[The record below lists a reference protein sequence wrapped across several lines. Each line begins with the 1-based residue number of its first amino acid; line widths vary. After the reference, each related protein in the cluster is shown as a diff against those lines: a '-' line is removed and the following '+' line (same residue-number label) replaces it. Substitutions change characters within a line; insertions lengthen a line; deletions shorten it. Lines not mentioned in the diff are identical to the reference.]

1 MDSRKKEIIVLST
14 FTAVALAA
22 IGIGIT
28 HNQSRTLDSNKGV
41 EETVERFTP
50 TSEVESI
57 LISHSKTGSEKP
69 VFVEP
74 NKMNI
79 GLVDSFQPE
88 YNSKDNVSWTFP
100 EAFADARFKLGSG
113 QTFIW
118 NSRPFTTFYAE
129 ELSILAGDQLAAS
142 DSLQPGETAD
152 TTALDEE

>member
-22 IGIGIT
+22 IGIGIS

-57 LISHSKTGSEKP
+57 LISHAEPAQIEVAS
-69 VFVEP
+69 VEP

-88 YNSKDNVSWTFP
+88 YNSEGNVS
-100 EAFADARFKLGSG
+100 
-113 QTFIW
+113 
-118 NSRPFTTFYAE
+118 
-129 ELSILAGDQLAAS
+129 LSLIHI
-142 DSLQPGETAD
+142 
-152 TTALDEE
+152 

>member
-1 MDSRKKEIIVLST
+1 MNSRKKEIIVLST

-41 EETVERFTP
+41 EEAVERFTP
-50 TSEVESI
+50 TSEVENI
-57 LISHSKTGSEKP
+57 LISHVEPALIEVAS
-69 VFVEP
+69 VEP
-74 NKMNI
+74 NEMNI
-79 GLVDSFQPE
+79 GLVDSFQSE
-88 YNSKDNVSWTFP
+88 YNGEGNVGWTFP
-100 EAFADARFKLGSG
+100 EAFADARFKLGPG

-142 DSLQPGETAD
+142 DSLQPGEKAD
-152 TTALDEE
+152 TTALEEE

>member
-22 IGIGIT
+22 IGIGIS

-57 LISHSKTGSEKP
+57 LISHSKTGFEEP

-74 NKMNI
+74 NI
-79 GLVDSFQPE
+79 EPVDSFQSE
-88 YNSKDNVSWTFP
+88 YNGEGNVGWTFP
-100 EAFADARFKLGSG
+100 EAFADARFKLGPG

-129 ELSILAGDQLAAS
+129 ELSIMAGDQLAAS
-142 DSLQPGETAD
+142 DSLQPGEKAD

>member
-22 IGIGIT
+22 IGIGIS

-50 TSEVESI
+50 TSEVENI
-57 LISHSKTGSEKP
+57 LISHAEPAQIEVPS
-69 VFVEP
+69 VEP
-74 NKMNI
+74 NKTNI

-88 YNSKDNVSWTFP
+88 YNSEGNVGWTFP
-100 EAFADARFKLGSG
+100 EAFADARFKLGAG

-118 NSRPFTTFYAE
+118 NSRPFSTFYAE

>member
-28 HNQSRTLDSNKGV
+28 HNQSRTLDSNKAV

-57 LISHSKTGSEKP
+57 LISHAEPALKEVAS
-69 VFVEP
+69 VEP
-74 NKMNI
+74 NEMNI
-79 GLVDSFQPE
+79 GLVDSFQSE
-88 YNSKDNVSWTFP
+88 YNGEGNVGWTFP
-100 EAFADARFKLGSG
+100 EAFADARFKLGPG

-142 DSLQPGETAD
+142 DSLQPGEKAD

>member
-28 HNQSRTLDSNKGV
+28 HNQFRTFDSNKDV
-41 EETVERFTP
+41 EKTVERFTP

-57 LISHSKTGSEKP
+57 LISHA
-69 VFVEP
+69 EP
-74 NKMNI
+74 AQIEVAFLEPNI

-88 YNSKDNVSWTFP
+88 YNSEGNVSWTFP

-129 ELSILAGDQLAAS
+129 ELSLIHI
-142 DSLQPGETAD
+142 
-152 TTALDEE
+152 